1 MFRFLLFP
9 VSACALAVA
18 LAAPAAAQGQ
28 TKTFAYDHIHLNV
41 PDAAKT
47 SAWYEKHFGGRRI
60 EEMPNRI
67 MFGSTRLMFLNP
79 RGEVPPSRGGAIDH
93 IGFSVENIEA
103 KVKELAADGATIEGD
118 IRDLPGIFKIAFAVD
133 PWGTRLEIVQD
144 PELLGLHHLHL
155 TAPDPAVMFTWLT
168 EKLGGER
175 TRMKNKLEGIKYS
188 APGFSTVWILVS
200 KGEAQPSQG
209 RAIDHIGW
217 RSTDMTADLELLRGK
232 GATIQTEP
240 RNMTLQNGPPINYF
254 YVMGPNGTR
263 IEMVERPGL
272 EPGK

>member
-1 MFRFLLFP
+1 MLRFGLMF
-9 VSACALAVA
+9 AGICAFAA
-18 LAAPAAAQGQ
+18 GLAAPAAAQGQ

-41 PDAAKT
+41 PDAAAAA
-47 SAWYEKHFGGRRI
+47 AWYEKHFNGNRI
-60 EEMPNRI
+60 AEMPNRI
-67 MFGSTRLMFLNP
+67 MFGSTRLMFLSP

-103 KVKELAADGATIEGD
+103 KVKELEAGGATVEGP

-133 PWGTRLEIVQD
+133 PWGTRLEVVQD

-155 TAPDPAVMFTWLT
+155 TAADPAEMYTWLT

-175 TRMKNKLEGIKYS
+175 GRMKNKLEGVKYS
-188 APGFSTVWILVS
+188 APGFSTVWILVTR
-200 KGEAQPSQG
+200 GDAQPSQG

-217 RSTDMTADLELLRGK
+217 RSTDMKADLELLRGK

-263 IEMVERPGL
+263 VEMVERPGL